1 MPALLFSLLELLFN
15 FDDCI
20 RKCGQLSIRS
30 LLYRYLPKQF
40 LTRFARFFLS
50 FEMFTDY
57 KRLQRHHIGHKS
69 RI

>member
-1 MPALLFSLLELLFN
+1 MIVFANVGNFQFAPYYIDTCQSNSLRASQN
-15 FDDCI
+15 
-20 RKCGQLSIRS
+20 
-30 LLYRYLPKQF
+30 
-40 LTRFARFFLS
+40 FFLS